1 MKSIERD
8 IVISEDGR
16 LPQDFR
22 EAFGR
27 KARVVVYWQ
36 EDEFQSS
43 RIHRRLMSLAGK
55 IQAFQDIDDPV
66 GLQRELRNSWKRGL
80 DQ

>member
-1 MKSIERD
+1 MNSIERE

-27 KARVVVYWQ
+27 KVRAVDYRQ
-36 EDEFQSS
+36 EDGFQSS

-66 GLQRELRNSWKRGL
+66 GLQREHRNSWKRGL